1 LLTLA
6 LREASEIEN
15 GRREID
21 VLTINRGKPYAMLM
35 DNRSRRFA
43 AILEPRR
50 AAGEQLPSR
59 NRT

>member
-1 LLTLA
+1 